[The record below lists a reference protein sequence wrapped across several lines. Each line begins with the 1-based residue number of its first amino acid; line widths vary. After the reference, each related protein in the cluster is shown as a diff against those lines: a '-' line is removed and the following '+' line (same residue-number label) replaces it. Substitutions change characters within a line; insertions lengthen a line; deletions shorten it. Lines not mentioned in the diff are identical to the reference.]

1 VHTASREEVRV
12 SEYSSETSRTSERP
26 RPAQFATAGPDRRA
40 AAIMFTDLE
49 RFTETIERLGDVQ
62 AHQLLMTHNM
72 LIRARVTSHKGRELK
87 TMGDGFLVVFPSV
100 VQAVACAAAIQADI
114 ADHNEHNDEQLH
126 VRIGIHA
133 GGVIRNRDD
142 VHGRNVVFASRIAAL
157 ARGGEVVVSSAVRNV
172 AEASGRF
179 TFCDGR
185 SANLPGITGEH
196 TVYTL
201 R

>member
-1 VHTASREEVRV
+1 MHEDG
-12 SEYSSETSRTSERP
+12 ER
-26 RPAQFATAGPDRRA
+26 RQPAQFATAGPDRRA

-72 LIRARVTSHKGRELK
+72 LVRSRVTSHNGRELK

-100 VQAVACAAAIQADI
+100 VKAVACAAAIQADI
-114 ADHNEHNDEQLH
+114 ADHNEHNEHQLS

-157 ARGGEVVVSSAVRNV
+157 ARGGEVIVSSAVRSV

-179 TFCDGR
+179 KFCEGR
-185 SANLPGITGEH
+185 AATLPGISGEH
-196 TVYTL
+196 VVHSL
-201 R
+201 L

>member
-1 VHTASREEVRV
+1 MSDQVGNGKGR
-12 SEYSSETSRTSERP
+12 

-72 LIRARVTSHKGRELK
+72 IVRSRVTAHNGRELK

-100 VQAVACAAAIQADI
+100 VKAVACAAAIQDDI
-114 ADHNEHNDEQLH
+114 ADHNEHNDDKLS
-126 VRIGIHA
+126 VRIGLHA

-142 VHGRNVVFASRIAAL
+142 VHGRNVVVASRIASL
-157 ARGGEVVVSSAVRNV
+157 ARGGEILVSTPVKSV

-179 TFCDGR
+179 KFCDGR
-185 SANLPGITGEH
+185 METLPGIAGEH
-196 TVYTL
+196 LVHTL
-201 R
+201 L

>member
-1 VHTASREEVRV
+1 MSNDTTGAQVPSDDR
-12 SEYSSETSRTSERP
+12 

-72 LIRARVTSHKGRELK
+72 MIRSRVTAHNGRELK

-100 VQAVACAAAIQADI
+100 VQAVACAAAIQSDI
-114 ADHNEHNDEQLH
+114 EDHNQHHDEPLK

-133 GGVIRNRDD
+133 GGVIRNKDD
-142 VHGRNVVFASRIAAL
+142 VHGRNVVVASRIAAL
-157 ARGGEVVVSSAVRNV
+157 ARGGEVLVSSAVRTV
-172 AEASGRF
+172 AESSGRF

-185 SANLPGITGEH
+185 TATLPGITGDQR
-196 TVYTL
+196 VYTL
-201 R
+201 L

>member
-1 VHTASREEVRV
+1 VSAGASDGTTP
-12 SEYSSETSRTSERP
+12 SEPR

-72 LIRARVTSHKGRELK
+72 IVRSRVTAHNGRELK
-87 TMGDGFLVVFPSV
+87 TMGDGFLVVFPSIV
-100 VQAVACAAAIQADI
+100 KAVACAAAIQSDI
-114 ADHNEHNDEQLH
+114 ADHNEHNEEQLL
-126 VRIGIHA
+126 VRIGLHA

-142 VHGRNVVFASRIAAL
+142 IHGRNVVVASRIASL
-157 ARGGEVVVSSAVRNV
+157 ARGGEVLVSATVRAV

-179 TFCDGR
+179 TFCEGR
-185 SANLPGITGEH
+185 VETLPGIAGEH
-196 TVYTL
+196 VVHAL
-201 R
+201 LSRPAPD